1 MDRTDPGLASN
12 EKTMMLEFLDDH
24 RATFVQ
30 KVTGMTS
37 AELNRTAV
45 PTSALTLG
53 GLLKHLAHVEDSWL
67 TQRFTGRPIP
77 EPWASAPFGEDED
90 WDFHSATDD
99 SPEDLLARYATACD
113 RSREVIGR
121 ASFDDE
127 SVEFDRGATERY
139 TLRWIVLHLI
149 EETARHNGHA
159 DLLRE
164 AIDGAT
170 GE

>member
-1 MDRTDPGLASN
+1 MDRTDPGLASS
-12 EKTMMLEFLDDH
+12 EKTMMLEFLDYH

-30 KVTGMTS
+30 KVSGLT
-37 AELNRTAV
+37 AADLNRTAV
-45 PTSALTLG
+45 PSSVLTLG
-53 GLLKHLAHVEDSWL
+53 GLLKHLAHVEDSWM
-67 TQRFTGRPIP
+67 THRFAGRPIP
-77 EPWASAPFGEDED
+77 EPWASAPFDDDED

-99 SPEDLLARYATACD
+99 SPEDLLALYGTACD
-113 RSREVIGR
+113 RSRQAVCD
-121 ASFDDE
+121 APFDAE
-127 SVEFDRGATERY
+127 SVEFDRGSTERF